1 VPLSSTKLTAFE
13 TFKLSHPNALIKMPY
28 SPWQLKDFL
37 KALLYQSLHFN
48 EFSEMQAEKPYPV
61 HFL

>member
-1 VPLSSTKLTAFE
+1 
-13 TFKLSHPNALIKMPY
+13 MPY